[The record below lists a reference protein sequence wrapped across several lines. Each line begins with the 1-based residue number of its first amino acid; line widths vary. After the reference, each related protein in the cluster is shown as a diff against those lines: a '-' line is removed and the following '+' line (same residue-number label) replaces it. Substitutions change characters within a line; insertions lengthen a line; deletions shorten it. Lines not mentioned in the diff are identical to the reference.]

1 MNTNTETTMK
11 KPMLLD
17 GGTGTLLWA
26 YAEEAGIPK
35 TAVWTYNYDH
45 PELVLRLH
53 REYLEAGAET
63 ILANMFGVN
72 GPNVERAA
80 SAHTVAEEVTEALR
94 LAKRAARE
102 FAAGRTDGAAPGPLP
117 KVAADIGPLSTLLA
131 PYGKT
136 TKEECARIYG
146 EIADA
151 VFAEGADLVAFETF
165 MDLEMMRIAVT
176 AANGS
181 FERFRAAHPDAVKP
195 PFLCSMTFEKRHRTM
210 MGDTVSKIAETLA
223 GLGADA
229 VGMNCSY
236 GPAEAV
242 SIIRDF
248 AEKTDLPLF
257 VKPNAGMNGVVFG
270 PAEYAAELAP
280 AFGLVSYVGG
290 CCGTDPA
297 YIRELRKRIGER

>member
-35 TAVWTYNYDH
+35 TAVWTYNFDH

-53 REYLEAGAET
+53 KEYLEAGAET

-72 GPNVERAA
+72 GPNVERSA
-80 SAHTVAEEVTEALR
+80 STHTVSEEVAEALR
-94 LAKRAARE
+94 LAKRTVRE
-102 FAAGRTDGAAPGPLP
+102 FGEPNR

-151 VFAEGADLVAFETF
+151 VFAEGADLVASETF

-210 MGDTVSKIAETLA
+210 MGDTVSKIAETLT

-297 YIRELRKRIGER
+297 YIRELRKRIDVR

>member
-1 MNTNTETTMK
+1 MTR
-11 KPMLLD
+11 PMLLD
-17 GGTGTLLWA
+17 GGTGTLLWV

-35 TAVWTYNYDH
+35 TAVWTYNFDH

-53 REYLEAGAET
+53 KEYLEAGAET

-72 GPNVERAA
+72 GPNVERSA
-80 SAHTVAEEVTEALR
+80 STHTVSEEVAEALR
-94 LAKRAARE
+94 LAKRAVRE
-102 FAAGRTDGAAPGPLP
+102 FGEPNR

-151 VFAEGADLVAFETF
+151 AFAEGADYVAFETF
-165 MDLEMMRIAVT
+165 MDLEMIRIAVT
-176 AANGS
+176 AATES
-181 FERFRAAHPDAVKP
+181 FERFRASHPDAVKP

-248 AEKTDLPLF
+248 AEKTGLPLF
-257 VKPNAGMNGVVFG
+257 VKPNAGMNDIVFG
-270 PAEYAAELAP
+270 PADYADELAP
-280 AFGLVSYVGG
+280 ALELVSYVGG

-297 YIRELRKRIGER
+297 YIRELRARIDALTENA